1 MSQRGGHDWW
11 SIREWEGTQHRAFEE
26 LCFQLRSPA
35 PPGWETI
42 KTAAPD
48 GGVEWYD
55 QAPDGSAAHGYQVK
69 YVTGIDELLP
79 LARES
84 AKTVGANIKHRKIV
98 RLEFMAPFDL
108 PDPTPFTPAGKRRRG
123 ARERWND
130 NVAAWKV
137 ELDGLAEV
145 DIRFVGGGELLERLT
160 LPGNEGRQW
169 FFFDQR
175 ALGRDWCEEQIKLTE
190 RLAAS
195 RYTPAHH
202 VALPLGRVADACALQ
217 PVFLRDAV
225 QRARDVRSAVQA
237 LTAEARWWYQRHPAP
252 DGSTEHAALARW
264 VCEWADLLEEGA
276 DRLVTDMSAVTAAS
290 GFPAGPSAA
299 VLEDMLDGFG
309 QFHDLADRY
318 AAVEQDGAA
327 GSPVGSAPP
336 AAGAGR
342 TAAPE
347 AAAHLRSMREGALA
361 RAERVCGQVLASMTG
376 DAARAAE
383 TGTWLLLGE
392 AGQGKTHLLIDAV
405 QRAVD
410 EGRPALAVLGQE
422 LSGHNTL
429 EEIARRGGLGQ
440 LPARDFLQ
448 AMDAAGAA
456 ANCRF
461 LLAIDAVN
469 DSDDAAYWKTE
480 LRALQ
485 SAVAQY
491 PHVAL
496 VVSCRS
502 TLLRLVV
509 SDAFEGPR
517 TVHHGFAG
525 REMEG
530 LESYLRAI
538 PNVLPRTP
546 LLTSVFT
553 NPLFVKLYAD
563 SLRRSRERGRSTT
576 DAHPRDRSAV
586 FEAFVDHRAE
596 DICERLGLDA
606 SVRPV
611 HRAVNALA
619 AQMAADGVAVLPREQ
634 ARGIADACAP
644 AATAWPNTMLGQL
657 IAEGIVSA
665 ERVYGTAG
673 LGIGFPYQAFGDDR
687 IVRSVFTA
695 HQEEIELLRA
705 GRALAA
711 DSPLRDWLAQAAP
724 NLQEAAT
731 ILLPEQT
738 GTELIDLL
746 DSAPASS
753 GSGPAPA
760 DDEAETLH
768 LFLTRSFLKTLALRS
783 THSVTERTV
792 TLLNKAAACSHGSD
806 YLEAVLAVTAEPGHL
821 LNADRLHRTLV
832 RMSRPERDAAWGIDT
847 YNMLWDTT
855 ALHRLLRWAEQYP
868 TPGDLHPAFRPSP
881 RRLGA
886 PRHAAPPV
894 SRPADAEVARLAATA
909 LTWTLTSSNRFLRDR
924 ATKALVQLLLGHPD
938 VLLSLLDQFLRQDAD
953 KVDDPYLFERLV
965 WVAYGV
971 LARRGWRPA
980 QFLGQVARLLLEHVY
995 GDPDSPAHAS
1005 RNALLCD
1012 AATRI
1017 VAKAWEAGVITAAEA
1032 SATRHPHACAEVGPA
1047 PEDEELDAHFPVRD
1061 DATPLW
1067 APLHSSL
1074 SGLGDFAA
1082 YEVRPAVHHFSM
1094 LPLTA
1099 PYPQRPR
1106 WLRRDDPVEV
1116 DPDRIPAFA
1125 ESLPDPVRPAL
1136 STPAAV
1142 AHLLNSGKG
1151 RRVLDEAQ
1159 HALLRACAVP
1169 PRDDERLADAQV
1181 DSAWAARWVFAHV
1194 AKLGWSPELFAEF
1207 DTFRRRLSGSRGA
1220 HKAERIGKKYQ
1231 WMALHELVERL
1242 ANHQHP
1248 HRTSAD
1254 DPARYPGAARLSL
1267 LDIDP
1272 TLPPARHPFTGDDEE
1287 EDVGADEAEHATFPP
1302 ADASHPLA
1310 PPAPVLP
1317 ADDDIDAWLRDPE
1330 GLPQLQTLGT
1340 RTDEQGR
1347 EWIVL
1352 HEQAVDDHDG
1362 RGWNRT
1368 YGQAEL
1374 WHRIHS
1380 WTVPAAQ
1387 SGHLLAWLEGRS
1399 LMGRW
1404 MPEGLRRH
1412 SLHLA
1417 DFPTAPGPWTD
1428 TDPTTWHVSTV
1439 RLPDQPT
1446 PDDADPGDDPE
1457 DAALGEEG
1465 EDGAHEDSEA
1475 EGSDLNV
1482 QAAALGLKLIDSADT
1497 DAITAWRKKQAQK
1510 KADALVLLAQQWA
1523 DGPADDTDDEHVFS
1537 PRQVDIDRA
1546 TGPDGENITAIPATQ
1561 DYTWS
1566 AGGADCSL
1574 DAHVSVTLPSD
1585 LLLRGSGLQ
1594 RHPDS
1599 PCWYDT
1605 AGQLQVQYL
1614 TCTRPTG
1621 TAQTLLASRE
1631 WLKQRLRDLGHHL
1644 LQGSLGECQT
1654 VSSDHPRIWRE
1665 FSQTA
1670 TLPPG
1675 GPWKTSDAVTMI
1687 RRILR

>member
-1 MSQRGGHDWW
+1 MSQWGGHDWW

-69 YVTGIDELLP
+69 YVRGIDEFLP

-98 RLEFMAPFDL
+98 RLEFLAPFDL

-123 ARERWND
+123 ARERWNAS
-130 NVAAWKV
+130 VAAWKD
-137 ELDGLAEV
+137 ELDGLAQV

-160 LPGNEGRQW
+160 RPGNEGRQW
-169 FFFDQR
+169 FFFHQR
-175 ALGRDWCEEQIKLTE
+175 ALGRDWCEEQVRLAE
-190 RLAAS
+190 HLAAS

-202 VALPLGRVADACALQ
+202 VPLPLGRVTDACALQ
-217 PVFLRDAV
+217 PAFLRDAV
-225 QRARDVRSAVQA
+225 QQARDVRAAVQT
-237 LTAEARWWYQRHPAP
+237 LTAEMRWWHGRHPAP
-252 DGSTEHAALARW
+252 EEDVQHAALSQW
-264 VCEWADLLEEGA
+264 LHEWADPLGEGSE
-276 DRLVTDMSAVTAAS
+276 RLVSELAGATAAS
-290 GFPAGPSAA
+290 GFPAGSSAA
-299 VLEDMLDGFG
+299 VLKDMLGGFG

-318 AAVEQDGAA
+318 AVAQQERSPRGGAA
-327 GSPVGSAPP
+327 
-336 AAGAGR
+336 AAGVGR
-342 TAAPE
+342 TAASE
-347 AAAHLRSMREGALA
+347 TAASMTSMREGALA
-361 RAERVCGQVLASMTG
+361 RAERVCGQMLTSMTG

-405 QRAVD
+405 QRAVA

-422 LSGHNTL
+422 LSGHNAL
-429 EEIARRGGLGQ
+429 EEIARRSGLGQ
-440 LPARDFLQ
+440 LPAQDFLQ
-448 AMDAAGAA
+448 AMNAAGAA

-461 LLAIDAVN
+461 LLAIDALN

-496 VVSCRS
+496 VVSCRT
-502 TLLRLVV
+502 TLQRLVV

-517 TVHHGFAG
+517 TVHRGFTG
-525 REMEG
+525 REMQG

-538 PNVLPRTP
+538 PDALPRTP

-563 SLRRSRERGRSTT
+563 SLRRSLEKGRSTT
-576 DAHPRDRSAV
+576 KAHARDRSAV

-619 AQMAADGVAVLPREQ
+619 AQMATDQVAVLPREQ
-634 ARGIADACAP
+634 ARSIADACAP
-644 AATAWPNTMLGQL
+644 AATAWPTTMLGQL

-665 ERVYGTAG
+665 ERVHGTAE

-687 IVRSVFTA
+687 IVRAVFTA
-695 HQEEIELLRA
+695 HHEEIELLRQ
-705 GRALAA
+705 GSALAA
-711 DSPLRDWLAQAAP
+711 DSPLGHWLAQAAP

-746 DSAPASS
+746 DSAAPS
-753 GSGPAPA
+753 GESGPAPA
-760 DDEAETLH
+760 DDETETLH
-768 LFLTRSFLKTLALRS
+768 LLLARNFLNTLALRS

-792 TLLNKAAACSHGSD
+792 ALLNRAAALGHRSD
-806 YLEAVLAVTAEPGHL
+806 YLEAVLALTAEPGHL
-821 LNADRLHRTLV
+821 LNADRLHRALA
-832 RMSRPERDAAWGIDT
+832 RMPRPERDAAWGIDT
-847 YNMLWDTT
+847 YNMLWDAT

-868 TPGDLHPAFRPSP
+868 TPQHLHPAFRPSP

-886 PRHAAPPV
+886 PRHTAPQT

-909 LTWTLTSSNRFLRDR
+909 LIWTLTSSNRFLRDR
-924 ATKALVQLLLGHPD
+924 ATKALVQLLLGHED
-938 VLLSLLDQFLRQDAD
+938 VLLSVLERFLCQDAD

-971 LARRGWRPA
+971 LARRGWRPTE
-980 QFLGQVARLLLEHVY
+980 LLDKVTRLLLDYLY
-995 GDPDSPAHAS
+995 GDPHSPAHAS

-1017 VAKAWEAGVITAAEA
+1017 VARARDAGVITAAEA

-1047 PEDEELDAHFPVRD
+1047 PEDEELDVRFPVREGNT
-1061 DATPLW
+1061 ALW

-1074 SGLGDFAA
+1074 SGLGDFAS
-1082 YEVRPAVHHFSM
+1082 YEVQPAVHYFSM
-1094 LPLTA
+1094 LPLTT

-1125 ESLPDPVRPAL
+1125 ESLPEPARKPL
-1136 STPAAV
+1136 TTPAAV
-1142 AHLLNSGKG
+1142 AHLLDSGIG
-1151 RRVLDEAQ
+1151 RRVLEEAQ

-1181 DSAWAARWVFAHV
+1181 DSAWAARWVFARV
-1194 AKLGWSPELFAEF
+1194 AELGWSPELFAEF
-1207 DTFRRRLSGSRGA
+1207 DTFRRRMPSSTTA
-1220 HKAERIGKKYQ
+1220 HKAERVGKKYQ

-1248 HRTSAD
+1248 HRTSED
-1254 DPARYPGAARLSL
+1254 DPARYPGAAHLLL

-1272 TLPPARHPFTGDDEE
+1272 TLPPARHPFTGDDEA
-1287 EDVGADEAEHATFPP
+1287 DDTGAGEAEHATFPP

-1317 ADDDIDAWLRDPE
+1317 ADEGIDAWIRDPE
-1330 GLPQLQTLGT
+1330 GLPQLQSLGT

-1352 HEQAVDDHDG
+1352 HEEAVDDHDG
-1362 RGWNRT
+1362 RGWSRA

-1380 WTVPAAQ
+1380 WTVPATQ
-1387 SGHLLAWLEGRS
+1387 SDHLLAWLQGRS

-1404 MPEGLRRH
+1404 MPEGPRRH

-1417 DFPTAPGPWTD
+1417 DFPTPVSSLTD
-1428 TDPTTWHVSTV
+1428 ADTNAWHVSTV
-1439 RLPDQPT
+1439 RLPSQPSH
-1446 PDDADPGDDPE
+1446 DDVLADGPE
-1457 DAALGEEG
+1457 DVSLK
-1465 EDGAHEDSEA
+1465 EDSKNSERQDGTA
-1475 EGSDLNV
+1475 QSSDLDA
-1482 QAAALGLKLIDSADT
+1482 QAAALGLRLIDSADT
-1497 DAITAWRKKQAQK
+1497 DAIAAWEKRRAHK
-1510 KADALVLLAQQWA
+1510 KANALALLAQKWA
-1523 DGPADDTDDEHVFS
+1523 DGPPDDTNDRSDDQDVFS

-1546 TGPDGENITAIPATQ
+1546 TGPTGEDITAIPATQ

-1566 AGGADCSL
+1566 GSGPDCSL

-1585 LLLRGSGLQ
+1585 FLLRDSSLQ

-1599 PCWYDT
+1599 ARWYD
-1605 AGQLQVQYL
+1605 AGGQLQVQYL

-1621 TAQTLLASRE
+1621 TTETLLASRE
-1631 WLKQRLRDLGHHL
+1631 WLEQRLRDLGHHL
-1644 LQGSLGECQT
+1644 LQGSLGERQT
-1654 VSSDHPRIWRE
+1654 VSGDHPRAWRE

-1670 TLPPG
+1670 ALSPG
-1675 GPWKTSDAVTMI
+1675 GPWKTSDTVTTI
-1687 RRILR
+1687 KRSLR